1 MSAIDTAKEIA
12 RIASTASLGKDVIEL
27 LEKKVGL
34 LAEQITTLETENAN
48 LKQKGANLD
57 QQFAGARP
65 KSELHPDAIRL
76 LKLLFE
82 HDKGLT
88 ISQIAGSLGISK
100 GMAEYHHDVLLDA
113 GMVGLSVRRPKG
125 TALKASLEA
134 KGRAYLVKNGMFESS
149 WSKPTNTEYR

>member
-34 LAEQITTLETENAN
+34 LAEQITTLETENAD
-48 LKQKGANLD
+48 LKQKVANLD

-65 KSELHPDAIRL
+65 KSELHPDAIRF

-82 HDKGLT
+82 HDTGLT
-88 ISQIAGSLGISK
+88 VSQIADSLGISK

-113 GMVGLSVRRPKG
+113 EMVSLSVRMPKG
-125 TALKASLEA
+125 TALIVFLEA
-134 KGRAYLVKNGMFESS
+134 KGRAYLVEHGHV
-149 WSKPTNTEYR
+149 

>member
-34 LAEQITTLETENAN
+34 LAEQITTLETENAK
-48 LKQKGANLD
+48 LKQKVANLD

-65 KSELHPDAIRL
+65 KSELHPDAIRF

-88 ISQIAGSLGISK
+88 VSQIAGSLGISK
-100 GMAEYHHDVLLDA
+100 GMAEYHHDVLRDA
-113 GMVGLSVRRPKG
+113 EMVGLSVRMPKG
-125 TALKASLEA
+125 TALKVFLEA
-134 KGRAYLVKNGMFESS
+134 KGRAYLVEHGHV
-149 WSKPTNTEYR
+149 

>member
-34 LAEQITTLETENAN
+34 LAEQIKTLETEKAN
-48 LKQKGANLD
+48 LKQNVANLD

-65 KSELHPDAIRL
+65 KSELHPDAIRF

-113 GMVGLSVRRPKG
+113 EMVGS
-125 TALKASLEA
+125 
-134 KGRAYLVKNGMFESS
+134 
-149 WSKPTNTEYR
+149 

>member
-34 LAEQITTLETENAN
+34 LAEQVTTLEAENAN
-48 LKQKGANLD
+48 LKQKVTNLD
-57 QQFAGARP
+57 QQFAAARP
-65 KSELHPDAIRL
+65 TGKVHPDAIRL

-88 ISQIAGSLGISK
+88 VSQIATSLGISK
-100 GMAEYHHDVLLDA
+100 GLAEY
-113 GMVGLSVRRPKG
+113 
-125 TALKASLEA
+125 
-134 KGRAYLVKNGMFESS
+134 
-149 WSKPTNTEYR
+149 

>member
-12 RIASTASLGKDVIEL
+12 RIASTASLGKDIIDL

-48 LKQKGANLD
+48 LKQKVANFD

-65 KSELHPDAIRL
+65 KGELHPAAIRF

-82 HDKGLT
+82 HDTGLT
-88 ISQIAGSLGISK
+88 VSQIAYLLGTSE
-100 GMAEYHHDVLLDA
+100 GMTEYHHDVLLDA
-113 GMVGLSVRRPKG
+113 EMVGLSVRTPKG
-125 TALKASLEA
+125 STLIVSLEA
-134 KGRAYLVKNGMFESS
+134 KGRAYLVEHGHV
-149 WSKPTNTEYR
+149 

>member
-1 MSAIDTAKEIA
+1 MSAMDTAKEIA

-27 LEKKVGL
+27 LEKRSDCLRSK
-34 LAEQITTLETENAN
+34 ITTLETENTK
-48 LKQKGANLD
+48 LKQEVANLD

-65 KSELHPDAIRL
+65 KSELHPDAIRF

-88 ISQIAGSLGISK
+88 VSQIAGSLGISK

-113 GMVGLSVRRPKG
+113 EMVGLSVRMPKG
-125 TALKASLEA
+125 TALKVSLEA
-134 KGRAYLVKNGMFESS
+134 KGRAYLVEHGQV
-149 WSKPTNTEYR
+149 

>member
-34 LAEQITTLETENAN
+34 LAEQITTLETEKAN
-48 LKQKGANLD
+48 LKQKVANLD
-57 QQFAGARP
+57 QQFAG
-65 KSELHPDAIRL
+65 DAIRF

-113 GMVGLSVRRPKG
+113 EMVGS
-125 TALKASLEA
+125 
-134 KGRAYLVKNGMFESS
+134 
-149 WSKPTNTEYR
+149 

>member
-12 RIASTASLGKDVIEL
+12 RIASTASLGKDVIDL

-48 LKQKGANLD
+48 LKQKVPNFD

-65 KSELHPDAIRL
+65 KGELGPDAVRF

-82 HDKGLT
+82 HDTGLT
-88 ISQIAGSLGISK
+88 VSQIAYLLGISE
-100 GMAEYHHDVLLDA
+100 GMTEYHHDVLLDA
-113 GMVGLSVRRPKG
+113 EMVGLSVRTPKG
-125 TALKASLEA
+125 STLIVSLEA
-134 KGRAYLVKNGMFESS
+134 KGRAYLVEHGHV
-149 WSKPTNTEYR
+149 

>member
-48 LKQKGANLD
+48 LKQKGANLH

-76 LKLLFE
+76 QKMVLE

-88 ISQIAGSLGISK
+88 ISKIAGSLGISK
-100 GMAEYHHDVLLDA
+100 GGA
-113 GMVGLSVRRPKG
+113 
-125 TALKASLEA
+125 
-134 KGRAYLVKNGMFESS
+134 
-149 WSKPTNTEYR
+149 

>member
-12 RIASTASLGKDVIEL
+12 RIASTASLGKDVIDL

-48 LKQKGANLD
+48 LKQKAANFD

-65 KSELHPDAIRL
+65 KSELHPDTIRF

-82 HDKGLT
+82 HDTGLT
-88 ISQIAGSLGISK
+88 VSQIAYLLGISE
-100 GMAEYHHDVLLDA
+100 GMTEYHHDVLLDA
-113 GMVGLSVRRPKG
+113 KLVGLSVRMHKE
-125 TALKASLEA
+125 TVFLEA
-134 KGRAYLVKNGMFESS
+134 KGRAYLVEHGHV
-149 WSKPTNTEYR
+149 

>member
-34 LAEQITTLETENAN
+34 LAEQITTLETENVK
-48 LKQKGANLD
+48 LKQKVANLD

-65 KSELHPDAIRL
+65 KSELHPDAIRF

-88 ISQIAGSLGISK
+88 VSQSWLAWRSK

-113 GMVGLSVRRPKG
+113 EMVGLSVRMPKG
-125 TALKASLEA
+125 SALKVFLGA
-134 KGRAYLVKNGMFESS
+134 KGRAYLVEHGHV
-149 WSKPTNTEYR
+149 